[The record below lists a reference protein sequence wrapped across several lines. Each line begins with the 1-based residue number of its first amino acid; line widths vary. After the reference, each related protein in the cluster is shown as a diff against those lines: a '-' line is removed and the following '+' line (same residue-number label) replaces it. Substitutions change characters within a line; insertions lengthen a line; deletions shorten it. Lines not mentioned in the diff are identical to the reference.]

1 MCWRT
6 ARWLGGFVLI
16 TMLFFSSLAFT
27 VLENAMSIIFVH
39 RVKESRRSLL
49 VSLVL
54 PYIYIL
60 LLGVGFLVMTGIAGL
75 LQSMGDNQIVVL
87 GRGWSLDRFSF
98 VLLYLVGVAGLIAV
112 LASIYLVLPPGGRVT
127 PRHALV
133 GAAVVGVLWEIT
145 RHFLLWYFSALSLV
159 GVVYGSLATTI
170 VGLLSLEIARDA
182 GPQGA
187 QEAFRKLVP
196 AALEKNFVK
205 SIVGAHVG
213 AHIAALPRFFQL
225 PKRTLQR
232 LEIACGRP
240 FSEEPRHFRLKRRPD
255 LIHLACLVRRDRGHE
270 QASLAP
276 TLHQSLGLEL
286 AQGLAHRGAADACL
300 LAQLPFDQ
308 MLIGLEMER

>member
-1 MCWRT
+1 MKRNPWNFTVAVLKAFKANQGLLLAGALGYYILLSIIPLFTLILLALSHIVDEAALMGTLSRYIGIIVPGKSEAILRRSGMCWRT

-87 GRGWSLDRFSF
+87 GRGWSLNRFSF
-98 VLLYLVGVAGLIAV
+98 VLLYLAGVAGLIAV

-187 QEAFRKLVP
+187 QEAFRKLFPLPSRRTSKIDRRRSRRRAHCGFAPFFP
-196 AALEKNFVK
+196 APET
-205 SIVGAHVG
+205 H
-213 AHIAALPRFFQL
+213 P
-225 PKRTLQR
+225 P
-232 LEIACGRP
+232 
-240 FSEEPRHFRLKRRPD
+240 
-255 LIHLACLVRRDRGHE
+255 
-270 QASLAP
+270 AP
-276 TLHQSLGLEL
+276 
-286 AQGLAHRGAADACL
+286 
-300 LAQLPFDQ
+300 
-308 MLIGLEMER
+308 

>member
-1 MCWRT
+1 MAQQRAPAGVKRNPWNFTVAVLKAFKANQGLLLAGALGYYILLSIIPLFTLILLALSHIVDEAALMGTLSRYIGIIVPGELE
-6 ARWLGGFVLI
+6 AILAQVRNVLAHREVAGGFVLI

-87 GRGWSLDRFSF
+87 GRGWSLNRFSF
-98 VLLYLVGVAGLIAV
+98 VLLYLAGVAGLIAV

-133 GAAVVGVLWEIT
+133 GAVVVGVLWEIT

-170 VGLLSLEIARDA
+170 VGLLSLEIASILLLL
-182 GPQGA
+182 GA
-187 QEAFRKLVP
+187 QVIAEYERPETAVALARAF
-196 AALEKNFVK
+196 
-205 SIVGAHVG
+205 H
-213 AHIAALPRFFQL
+213 
-225 PKRTLQR
+225 T
-232 LEIACGRP
+232 
-240 FSEEPRHFRLKRRPD
+240 
-255 LIHLACLVRRDRGHE
+255 
-270 QASLAP
+270 
-276 TLHQSLGLEL
+276 
-286 AQGLAHRGAADACL
+286 
-300 LAQLPFDQ
+300 
-308 MLIGLEMER
+308 